1 MASERTVIVFF
12 AGNEVGGAATHLV
25 TWAKALKG
33 AQVDY
38 HYRFVSLGDGPLT
51 GELRQMGML
60 HGAVAGT
67 VGAIRDLARVLRR
80 ERAWILHSHGPRMNL
95 IASFAAS
102 SAGVIW
108 TATIHSHPRYD
119 FEGHPLKAALFPSL
133 HLWRLSRA
141 RGLFVVQPAL
151 GDALPC
157 RTILEVPNAFFPIPP
172 RASRDACAAEWRH
185 RLGLNPETK
194 LIGIA
199 ARLDP
204 VKQIDVAIAALAH
217 LSDLDVH
224 LLVAGDGRD
233 RARLEAAAEASGV
246 RSRVHFLGHL
256 QDVRDL
262 YCAIDVHVLPSKS
275 EGAPTSMLEAGYYG
289 AANIGSDVPGI
300 RRMLLDGEA
309 GVLVPPGDAEAL
321 ARALRQMLTDAALRA
336 SYVERFQR
344 LVLPRYTPERM
355 VVAYERGY
363 TVLEEDAVRSG
374 WRLPAN
380 PEQTR

>member
-12 AGNEVGGAATHLV
+12 AGNEVGGAATHLA

-33 AQVDY
+33 ARVDY
-38 HYRFVSLGDGPLT
+38 RYRFVSLGNGPLAD
-51 GELRQMGML
+51 ELRQTGML

-80 ERAWILHSHGPRMNL
+80 ERAWILHSHGPRMNML
-95 IASFAAS
+95 ASFAAS
-102 SAGVIW
+102 SAEAIW

-157 RTILEVPNAFFPIPP
+157 RTILEVPNAFFPRPP
-172 RASRDACAAEWRH
+172 RVSRDVCAAEWRS
-185 RLGLNPETK
+185 RLGLNPESR

-204 VKQIDVAIAALAH
+204 VKQIDVAIAALAL

-233 RARLEAAAEASGV
+233 RIRLEAAAEDCGV
-246 RSRVHFLGHL
+246 RHRVHFLGHL
-256 QDVRDL
+256 QDVRDF

-309 GVLVPPGDAEAL
+309 GALVPSGDVQAL
-321 ARALRQMLTDAALRA
+321 AHAVRRLLTDTKARDA
-336 SYVERFQR
+336 YVERFQR

-380 PEQTR
+380 SEQTR

>member
-12 AGNEVGGAATHLV
+12 AGNEVGGAATHLA

-38 HYRFVSLGDGPLT
+38 RYRFVSLGDGPLAD
-51 GELRQMGML
+51 ELRQMGML

-80 ERAWILHSHGPRMNL
+80 ERAWILHSHGPRMNML
-95 IASFAAS
+95 ASFAAS
-102 SAGVIW
+102 SAGAIW

-157 RTILEVPNAFFPIPP
+157 RTILEVPNAFFPRLP
-172 RASRDACAAEWRH
+172 RASRDVCAAEWRR
-185 RLGLNPETK
+185 RLGLNPESR

-204 VKQIDVAIAALAH
+204 VKQIDVAIAALAL

-233 RARLEAAAEASGV
+233 RIRLEAAAEDCGV
-246 RSRVHFLGHL
+246 RHRVHFLGHL

-309 GVLVPPGDAEAL
+309 GALVPSGDVQAL
-321 ARALRQMLTDAALRA
+321 AHAVRRLLTDTKARDA
-336 SYVERFQR
+336 YVERFQR
-344 LVLPRYTPERM
+344 LVLPRYRPERM

-363 TVLEEDAVRSG
+363 TVIEEDAVRSG

-380 PEQTR
+380 SEQTR

>member
-1 MASERTVIVFF
+1 MASERTVIIFF

-33 AQVDY
+33 ADLDY
-38 HYRFVSLGDGPLT
+38 RYRFVSLGDGPLAE
-51 GELRQMGML
+51 ELRQLGMW

-67 VGAIRDLARVLRR
+67 AGAVRDLARELRR
-80 ERAWILHSHGPRMNL
+80 ERAWILHSHGPRMNIL
-95 IASFAAS
+95 ASFAAS
-102 SAGVIW
+102 RGGALW

-119 FEGHPLKAALFPSL
+119 FEGHRLKAALFPTL
-133 HLWRLSRA
+133 HLWRLAHA

-151 GDALPC
+151 GDVLPC
-157 RTILEVPNAFFPIPP
+157 KTILEVPNAFFPRSP
-172 RASRDACAAEWRH
+172 RVSREMCAAEWRN
-185 RLGLNPETK
+185 RLGLAPESR

-204 VKQIDVAIAALAH
+204 VKQIDVAIAAVARLAE
-217 LSDLDVH
+217 LDVH
-224 LLVAGDGRD
+224 LLIAGEGRD
-233 RARLEAAAEASGV
+233 RARLEAAAERFGV
-246 RSRVHFLGHL
+246 RNRVHFLGHL
-256 QDVRDL
+256 QDVRQL
-262 YCAIDVHVLPSKS
+262 YCGVDVHVLPSKS
-275 EGAPTSMLEAGYYG
+275 EGAPTSILEAGYYG
-289 AANIGSDVPGI
+289 AANIGADVPGI

-309 GVLVPPGDAEAL
+309 GVLVPSGDAEAL
-321 ARALRQMLTDAALRA
+321 AHALRGLLADPAARA

-344 LVLPRYTPERM
+344 LVLPNYTPERM

-380 PEQTR
+380 FEQTR